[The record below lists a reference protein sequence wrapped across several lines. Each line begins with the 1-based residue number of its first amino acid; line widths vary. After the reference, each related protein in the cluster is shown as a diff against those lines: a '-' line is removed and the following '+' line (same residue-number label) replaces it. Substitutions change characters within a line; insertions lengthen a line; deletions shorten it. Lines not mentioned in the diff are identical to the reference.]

1 MVGHHA
7 LGLIGKL
14 QGLASR
20 LGDGNRP
27 TENSLGVLHNNRFA
41 EFDRLRILSGGLTR
55 EDDSDALLAR
65 MLDFA
70 EAGFL
75 A

>member
-1 MVGHHA
+1 MV
-7 LGLIGKL
+7 
-14 QGLASR
+14 
-20 LGDGNRP
+20 
-27 TENSLGVLHNNRFA
+27 HNNRFA
-41 EFDRLRILSGGLTR
+41 EFDRLHHLSGGLTR
-55 EDDSDALLAR
+55 EADVEGLLQR

>member
-1 MVGHHA
+1 M
-7 LGLIGKL
+7 I
-14 QGLASR
+14 
-20 LGDGNRP
+20 
-27 TENSLGVLHNNRFA
+27 HNNRFA
-41 EFDRLRILSGGLTR
+41 EFDRLHVLSDGATR
-55 EDDSDALLAR
+55 EADIEGLLKR